1 MEKNTTPD
9 MTADHPQAADA
20 DAAPAEELLAEN
32 QEDRAKKPSAKTM
45 HKENDDEMVLSS
57 LISVNDDELSFSG
70 KALVELV
77 KGTTIGEKFRNNWGF
92 FLCIVILVLIYVAL
106 GYITRAEMIENDRL
120 NKEVL
125 DWRYKA
131 LTRSSELR
139 ERTLRSNIEDRL
151 PDSTLCTPTESPY
164 ELTVNKEDDK

>member
-1 MEKNTTPD
+1 M
-9 MTADHPQAADA
+9 
-20 DAAPAEELLAEN
+20 
-32 QEDRAKKPSAKTM
+32 
-45 HKENDDEMVLSS
+45 
-57 LISVNDDELSFSG
+57 
-70 KALVELV
+70 
-77 KGTTIGEKFRNNWGF
+77 
-92 FLCIVILVLIYVAL
+92 ILVLIYVAL